1 MILFGNEIKNFIDVL
16 FFLLFGNFWKINV
29 DIQIFL
35 LPVSTDSNDAA
46 PLRRL
51 NYPRLIT
58 IYTRK
63 FEITDPREALEYFYL
78 LRYVEYVFLIIGL
91 IIFFLIFFLLT

>member
-1 MILFGNEIKNFIDVL
+1 MGSLKLRNNYNSNLFVT
-16 FFLLFGNFWKINV
+16 
-29 DIQIFL
+29 
-35 LPVSTDSNDAA
+35 VSTDSNDAA

-78 LRYVEYVFLIIGL
+78 LK
-91 IIFFLIFFLLT
+91 